1 MVLGSLTLEA
11 TVCIIIIICT
21 ICCINLRLTL
31 QSSSFKLGV
40 VVLVSIA
47 FLGRK
52 SLSDVG

>member
-11 TVCIIIIICT
+11 TVCIIICT